1 MKIFS
6 SISKFLLIGALFVGV
21 TTAASGDLRSWMDNL
36 SDTISFWY
44 AATQKISVSQ
54 ITASKVVINTPKIQD
69 DIGNDIKTY
78 TVMYSQSPL
87 SAILENTALLDQ
99 SKEKTFTF
107 TTITGTI
114 SLELNAT
121 ADSID
126 PSKVYYISV
135 IPKDQ
140 AGILWEISNEIRFKM
155 ADQSTGEGTYTGG
168 LAHAAA
174 GADMNLANVT
184 HVIAGNQVTL
194 RWTAVNGSDK
204 VDIFLRN
211 PTSEVFTKLATVNM
225 SDERYTFTATRNG
238 EFIINFMPNNS
249 GREKRYTFTI
259 AGATGATPVVK
270 PIVKVPHVGPAEN
283 IVVALF
289 IAFVLYLLY
298 RRNTLK
304 NK

>member
-1 MKIFS
+1 MLF
-6 SISKFLLIGALFVGV
+6 IG
-21 TTAASGDLRSWMDNL
+21 TTYAASGDLSNWMNNL
-36 SDTISFWY
+36 SDGTSFWY
-44 AATQKISVSQ
+44 AATQKITVSQ
-54 ITASKVVINTPKIQD
+54 ITASSVVIASPKIQD

-107 TTITGTI
+107 TTVTGI
-114 SLELNAT
+114 VYFALNAT
-121 ADSID
+121 ADTIDATKPYYVSI
-126 PSKVYYISV
+126 

-155 ADQSTGEGTYTGG
+155 ADQSTWEGTYTGS
-168 LAHAAA
+168 AHGAA

-184 HVIAGNQVTL
+184 HIIAGSKITL
-194 RWTAVNGSDK
+194 KWTAVNGSDK
-204 VDIFLRN
+204 VDILLRN
-211 PTSEVFTKLATVNM
+211 PTTQVFDELANVNM
-225 SDERYTFTATRNG
+225 SAETYSFTATRNG
-238 EFIINFMPNNS
+238 EFIINFMPNNA

-259 AGATGATPVVK
+259 SGITPAK
-270 PIVKVPHVGPAEN
+270 PGTTPTVIKHVPKVWPAEN
-283 IVVALF
+283 LVVALF

-304 NK
+304 TK

>member
-6 SISKFLLIGALFVGV
+6 SLPKILLIGALFVGV

-54 ITASKVVINTPKIQD
+54 ITASKVVISTPKIQD

-107 TTITGTI
+107 TTVTGTVF
-114 SLELNAT
+114 LELNAT
-121 ADSID
+121 ADTID
-126 PSKVYYISV
+126 PSKAYYISV

-155 ADQSTGEGTYTGG
+155 ANQSTGEGTYTGG
-168 LAHAAA
+168 LTHAAA

-184 HVIAGNQVTL
+184 HVVAGNQVTL
-194 RWTAVNGSDK
+194 RWTAINGSDK

-225 SDERYTFTATRNG
+225 SDERYVFTATRNG
-238 EFIINFMPNNS
+238 EFIINFMPNNG

-259 AGATGATPVVK
+259 AGVTGTTPTVK